1 MNTEGHSMDDAHK
14 IAEISV
20 FTKST
25 EPRTGVAL
33 LRTVEAEI
41 RFEITEDLAHRICTE
56 LERFLTR

>member
-1 MNTEGHSMDDAHK
+1 MNDAHK
-14 IAEISV
+14 ITEVSV

-25 EPRTGVAL
+25 ESRTGVAL
-33 LRTVEAEI
+33 LRTAETEI

>member
-1 MNTEGHSMDDAHK
+1 MDDAHT
-14 IAEISV
+14 ITEISV
-20 FTKST
+20 FTKSN

-56 LERFLTR
+56 LEHFLTR